1 MSRIDFYHL
10 QKQNLEDVLPKLL
23 EKAYSSGAH
32 INVKVGTEARV
43 DFLNSL
49 LWTYNDESFLPHGS
63 KKDGAAELQP
73 IWLSSDDDNPN
84 NAAMLFLTDDAAP
97 AEGDT
102 EKYTRIF
109 NIFDGNNPEALQ
121 TRANCGK
128 VYVNQ
133 APSCIIGSRTM
144 TAGGPKKLNRC
155 NILYKYR
162 KKNLLTAK

>member
-121 TRANCGK
+121 NARELWKSLRQSGAELHYWQQDNDGRWTEKA
-128 VYVNQ
+128 
-133 APSCIIGSRTM
+133 
-144 TAGGPKKLNRC
+144 
-155 NILYKYR
+155 
-162 KKNLLTAK
+162 